1 MKTEEPA
8 SGTVPSPAN
17 DNGPSGGRGSPE
29 SRAEGGLDPRIR
41 IIARAIGHHIAREH
55 IRAWERT
62 RRRQAANDNATPERE
77 EEGRKP
83 EG

>member
-17 DNGPSGGRGSPE
+17 DN
-29 SRAEGGLDPRIR
+29 
-41 IIARAIGHHIAREH
+41 
-55 IRAWERT
+55 
-62 RRRQAANDNATPERE
+62 ATPERE
-77 EEGRKP
+77 EEERKP

>member
-17 DNGPSGGRGSPE
+17 DNGSPGGRGSSG
-29 SRAEGGLDPRIR
+29 SRAKGGLDPRIR
-41 IIARAIGHHIAREH
+41 IIARAIGRQIAREH
-55 IRAWERT
+55 YAAWERT
-62 RRRQAANDNATPERE
+62 RRRPAANDNATPERE
-77 EEGRKP
+77 EEERKP